1 MVANSQEL
9 KSTSNSAVSPNTE
22 KKTPLLDTF
31 GSDTDDN
38 NNTNE
43 GRNCKRGYSLTED
56 QKEQLLSL
64 LATAKLNQKS
74 LVLENNGE
82 ASEEANSQKRKVTE
96 ERPIKPPSPS
106 TYAYPQYAQT
116 ETQMMFSPITP
127 AGRSASPSVRSD
139 SGDSQISPFPNFV
152 PIGVPIPSVAPVPMS
167 PFWYMPQGAMMPY
180 PQSAMSPM
188 HFGPTDA
195 SVPSNMSVS
204 TDSDASEVSDV
215 DIQSRNSSYIRAADS
230 SSYSDREKVRR
241 SSGNKESKLP
251 RPIWQTPIRRS
262 RATPVEPQASCIV
275 GQRKTQIPDE
285 LPERN
290 EEVKQVRA
298 RTPSPSLGRRKSPIA
313 KTPVRSQTPPVYW
326 TRDGVDVSANRI
338 SKRQSTGSFPD
349 WRSSS
354 SSSSPEVRRRSV
366 SSPSTPR
373 TDNPVQRPRSNRSR
387 PSSPAGSRSNSP
399 VSLLVS
405 KFEEMSQQNS
415 DNVSRIHSDSVS
427 SMISKF
433 GHSSLVPEDRIVKG
447 QLKPNTSAPDP
458 QSMSK
463 TGPFRPASRDAP
475 TVNSRSS
482 HERDLSPHERTRVS
496 ESSDGQELSGNKN
509 LADPRDMHRSGSDP
523 GSTESRGETLS
534 RENRCR
540 LSSSLGNIRK
550 VCETSDERY
559 QDSRKRLLE
568 TVRKYSSQ
576 ENIMRDSSSDDLK
589 KGVQEWC
596 KTGQSRV
603 DGYSTKKEIQY
614 KEIGTNARNT
624 SGNSSSRLG
633 RPLSSELKTE
643 QIIKSSISSDG
654 VSKPL
659 WTKDGM
665 TPDHGRIPSLDSE
678 PVREKGSPKSRPKD
692 ICIAPERDFSMQY
705 FGIKSPKD
713 FISCPTSETHKFE
726 IPVDL
731 AILESATPSVSSP
744 LSSVCGFDVSYSERD
759 GGVLPP
765 SSPLSPGSLKDFKP
779 SNYFTSVPFKC
790 GEMEPERD
798 TNNSPTRA
806 SRGPVNLDSVSNR
819 RDPNLNYVRRLERK
833 ILRSTGDIEDEV
845 FSSKSGSSGPQ
856 SETSKD
862 AVAVRSAQ
870 QRSHSETGG
879 PKKLVKCN
887 PHSTK
892 SPRVQTSN
900 HSSSLGS
907 NIVSTVDSKNPRT
920 QTRNDLIVTSRHP
933 SGNGPSKKGSN
944 PTSRNTPS
952 SGANEEKTSNS
963 KPWTSTGRSSL
974 PISQAINLSPN
985 GGASGNPEITKS
997 SSQTNLSPNNPKM
1010 DHLRKSSSQADL
1022 STFKGPSLI
1031 SSSKE
1036 PALSQGNGRGL
1047 TVSKHPYSNG
1057 NETKS
1062 KSSTTPGKPSI
1073 SHASHDAQ
1081 VSKEHSRERD
1091 SGSSSVNTQ
1100 TTKTNATSGAS
1111 TNSDSGTV
1119 RYPYMPRG
1127 STPSKGNS
1135 TIKPPAQKSASNP
1148 ASPLY
1153 PKEKNV
1159 TFEFFGQSNANYCHK
1174 SNRLLSSV
1182 SPNNEQ
1188 AKLKSKQKPK
1198 QKTPSREG
1206 SSTGSSG
1213 VESSPLTSPSG
1224 SFSKPNTDFVS
1235 PSSGQSLELQV
1246 GPEGSGIFYL
1256 PASSEALPKDKSS
1269 SSKVTTKRFPSNS
1282 STDSGLNMSDHEET
1296 RKGRGSRIVNET
1308 NHVSSPPTSPTSFCP
1323 LHSPTSPKF
1332 PIGSS
1337 FFYYSKDEQTTSS
1350 LKGSDENKGLASLT
1364 NLSSSSKQSD
1374 VSLQSRKSSAK
1385 SNESANKT
1393 LRNDSEKM
1401 KNGKGG
1407 VSKMQDKTSLDKSE
1421 KLNSLSEKP
1430 KDETAIL
1437 KAAALTQFVKSTS
1450 KDRSASST
1458 PPPDISG
1465 RPSCKSPSPSSR
1477 VDSKELLGQL
1487 VKKVLNSAAAKQGS
1501 SPKASFA
1508 ESASSSPRNS
1518 DKEKRA
1524 GEAKLFFLPEETLD
1538 GEWKEKPNQ
1547 QGKSQK
1553 SERSRSEQ
1561 RTVNVDN
1568 TFKNNEQ
1575 ILKVSQHP
1583 APTGNRE
1590 NASVQ
1595 SQPVALKEVETTRNS
1610 ASNTEVSQVI
1620 VEIFI
1625 PHDLVACTLQPHY
1638 YGHQRNTA
1646 CVSEVS
1652 ILWR

>member
-9 KSTSNSAVSPNTE
+9 KSTSSSSVSPNTE

-31 GSDTDDN
+31 GSDSDEN
-38 NNTNE
+38 NNTYD
-43 GRNCKRGYSLTED
+43 GRNRKRGYSLTED

-74 LVLENNGE
+74 LVLENNGDT
-82 ASEEANSQKRKVTE
+82 SEEANSQKRKGTE
-96 ERPIKPPSPS
+96 EHPIKPPSPS

-116 ETQMMFSPITP
+116 EPQMMFSPITP

-139 SGDSQISPFPNFV
+139 SGDSQIPAVPNFV
-152 PIGVPIPSVAPVPMS
+152 PIAVPIPSVAPVPMS
-167 PFWYMPQGAMMPY
+167 PFWYMPQGGMMPY
-180 PQSAMSPM
+180 PQSTMSPM
-188 HFGPTDA
+188 HFGQMDT

-204 TDSDASEVSDV
+204 TDSDVSEVSDV
-215 DIQSRNSSYIRAADS
+215 DLQSKNSSYIRTANS
-230 SSYSDREKVRR
+230 SSYSDKERVRR

-262 RATPVEPQASCIV
+262 RATPVEPQASCNF

-285 LPERN
+285 FTERN

-298 RTPSPSLGRRKSPIA
+298 RTPSPSFGRKSSPIA

-373 TDNPVQRPRSNRSR
+373 TDNPVQRPRSSSSR

-415 DNVSRIHSDSVS
+415 DNAPRVRSDSVS
-427 SMISKF
+427 SMISRF

-447 QLKPNTSAPDP
+447 QFKPNTSAPVP
-458 QSMSK
+458 QSVSK
-463 TGPFRPASRDAP
+463 IGPFRPATRDAP
-475 TVNSRSS
+475 TVNFCSSRERGLSS
-482 HERDLSPHERTRVS
+482 HERTRLS
-496 ESSDGQELSGNKN
+496 ESSDGHKLSGNKN

-523 GSTESRGETLS
+523 GSRESRGETPLS
-534 RENRCR
+534 RENRRR

-550 VCETSDERY
+550 ACETSDERY

-568 TVRKYSSQ
+568 TVRKWSSQ
-576 ENIMRDSSSDDLK
+576 ENIIRDNSFDDLK

-596 KTGQSRV
+596 ETGQSQV

-614 KEIGTNARNT
+614 KEIGTNTRNT

-633 RPLSSELKTE
+633 RPISSELNTE
-643 QIIKSSISSDG
+643 LIIKSNISSDG

-665 TPDHGRIPSLDSE
+665 TLDHGRISSLDSE

-692 ICIAPERDFSMQY
+692 ICIAPERDPSMQY
-705 FGIKSPKD
+705 YGIKSPKD
-713 FISCPTSETHKFE
+713 FIWSPTSDTQKFE

-744 LSSVCGFDVSYSERD
+744 LSSACGLDVSYGRWD
-759 GGVLPP
+759 GEVLSPAA
-765 SSPLSPGSLKDFKP
+765 PLSPGSLKDFKP
-779 SNYFTSVPFKC
+779 SNYFTNVTFKC

-798 TNNSPTRA
+798 TNGSPTRA
-806 SRGPVNLDSVSNR
+806 SGGTVNFDSVSNR

-833 ILRSTGDIEDEV
+833 ILRSTGDIEEEV
-845 FSSKSGSSGPQ
+845 FSSNSGSSGAQ
-856 SETSKD
+856 SGTSKD

-870 QRSHSETGG
+870 QRSYSETGG
-879 PKKLVKCN
+879 PKKVVKGSPN
-887 PHSTK
+887 STMSK
-892 SPRVQTSN
+892 HVQTSN

-907 NIVSTVDSKNPRT
+907 NIVSTGDSKNPRT
-920 QTRNDLIVTSRHP
+920 QTRNDLIVRSRHP
-933 SGNGPSKKGSN
+933 SGNGPPKKGSN
-944 PTSRNTPS
+944 PTSTNTPS

-963 KPWTSTGRSSL
+963 KPWTSTRRSSL
-974 PISQAINLSPN
+974 PFSQAINLSPN
-985 GGASGNPEITKS
+985 GDTSGNPKITKS

-1010 DHLRKSSSQADL
+1010 NYVRKSSSQANL
-1022 STFKGPSLI
+1022 STGKGPSLI

-1036 PALSQGNGRGL
+1036 PALSRGSGSGL
-1047 TVSKHPYSNG
+1047 TVSKHPYSKG
-1057 NETKS
+1057 SETKS

-1073 SHASHDAQ
+1073 SHPSHDAH
-1081 VSKEHSRERD
+1081 VSKEYSKERN
-1091 SGSSSVNTQ
+1091 SGSSSVNTC
-1100 TTKTNATSGAS
+1100 TVKTNVTSVAS
-1111 TNSDSGTV
+1111 RNSDSGTV
-1119 RYPYMPRG
+1119 RYPYTRRG
-1127 STPSKGNS
+1127 SMPSKGNS

-1148 ASPLY
+1148 ASPLD
-1153 PKEKNV
+1153 PKDKNV
-1159 TFEFFGQSNANYCHK
+1159 TFDFFGPSNANSSYK
-1174 SNRLLSSV
+1174 SNRLVSSV

-1224 SFSKPNTDFVS
+1224 SFSKPNT
-1235 PSSGQSLELQV
+1235 SGQSPELQV
-1246 GPEGSGIFYL
+1246 GLEDSGIFYL
-1256 PASSEALPKDKSS
+1256 PSSSETLAKDKSS

-1282 STDSGLNMSDHEET
+1282 STDSGLNMSDYEET
-1296 RKGRGSRIVNET
+1296 RKGRGSRIVNKT
-1308 NHVSSPPTSPTSFCP
+1308 NYVSSPPTSPTSFSP

-1332 PIGSS
+1332 PISS
-1337 FFYYSKDEQTTSS
+1337 GFFYYPKDEQTTSS
-1350 LKGSDENKGLASLT
+1350 RKCSDENKELTALT
-1364 NLSSSSKQSD
+1364 NLSSSSKQGD
-1374 VSLQSRKSSAK
+1374 VSVQSRKSSAK
-1385 SNESANKT
+1385 SNESTKKT
-1393 LRNDSEKM
+1393 LRNNSDKM

-1407 VSKMQDKTSLDKSE
+1407 VSKIQDKTSLDKSE

-1430 KDETAIL
+1430 KDETAVL
-1437 KAAALTQFVKSTS
+1437 KAAALTQIVKSTS

-1458 PPPDISG
+1458 PPPDILG

-1487 VKKVLNSAAAKQGS
+1487 VKKVLNSAAAKQSS

-1508 ESASSSPRNS
+1508 ESTSSSPRTS

-1524 GEAKLFFLPEETLD
+1524 AEAKLFFLPEETLD
-1538 GEWKEKPNQ
+1538 GEVKEKTNQ

-1561 RTVNVDN
+1561 RTVTVDN
-1568 TFKNNEQ
+1568 TSKKKEQ

-1583 APTGNRE
+1583 APTGNGD

-1595 SQPVALKEVETTRNS
+1595 SHPVVLNEGQITPNS
-1610 ASNTEVSQVI
+1610 ASKAEVSQVI
-1620 VEIFI
+1620 VQIFI
-1625 PHDLVACTLQPHY
+1625 PHYFDSFSFQPH
-1638 YGHQRNTA
+1638 
-1646 CVSEVS
+1646 
-1652 ILWR
+1652 

>member
-9 KSTSNSAVSPNTE
+9 KSTSNSAVSPDTE
-22 KKTPLLDTF
+22 KITPLLDTF
-31 GSDTDDN
+31 GSDSDEN

-43 GRNCKRGYSLTED
+43 GRNRKRGYSQTED

-64 LATAKLNQKS
+64 LATAKLHQKS
-74 LVLENNGE
+74 LVLENKGDT
-82 ASEEANSQKRKVTE
+82 SEEANSQKRKGTE
-96 ERPIKPPSPS
+96 EHPIKPPSPS

-116 ETQMMFSPITP
+116 EPQMMFSPITP

-139 SGDSQISPFPNFV
+139 SGDSQIPAVPNFF
-152 PIGVPIPSVAPVPMS
+152 PIAVPIPSVAPVPMS
-167 PFWYMPQGAMMPY
+167 PFWYMTQGGMMPY
-180 PQSAMSPM
+180 PQSTMSPM
-188 HFGPTDA
+188 HFGPTDT

-204 TDSDASEVSDV
+204 TDSDVSEVSDV
-215 DIQSRNSSYIRAADS
+215 DLQSKNSSYIRAANS
-230 SSYSDREKVRR
+230 NSYSDKERVRR

-262 RATPVEPQASCIV
+262 RATPPESQASCNV

-285 LPERN
+285 FTERN

-298 RTPSPSLGRRKSPIA
+298 RTPSPSFGRKRSPVP

-326 TRDGVDVSANRI
+326 TRDGGDVSANRI
-338 SKRQSTGSFPD
+338 SKRQSTGSFSD

-366 SSPSTPR
+366 SSPSTPT
-373 TDNPVQRPRSNRSR
+373 TDSPVQRPRSSSSR

-415 DNVSRIHSDSVS
+415 DNAPRARSDSVS

-447 QLKPNTSAPDP
+447 QFKPNTSAPVP
-458 QSMSK
+458 QSVSK
-463 TGPFRPASRDAP
+463 TGPFRPATRDAP
-475 TVNSRSS
+475 TVNSCSS
-482 HERDLSPHERTRVS
+482 HERGLSSHERTRIS
-496 ESSDGQELSGNKN
+496 ESSDGHKLSGNKN

-523 GSTESRGETLS
+523 GSRESRGEAPLS
-534 RENRCR
+534 RENRR
-540 LSSSLGNIRK
+540 QLSSSLGNIRK
-550 VCETSDERY
+550 ACETSDERY

-568 TVRKYSSQ
+568 TVRKWSSQ
-576 ENIMRDSSSDDLK
+576 ENIMRDNSSDDLK

-596 KTGQSRV
+596 KTGKSQV

-614 KEIGTNARNT
+614 KEIDTNTRNT

-643 QIIKSSISSDG
+643 LIIKSNISSDG
-654 VSKPL
+654 VSRPL

-665 TPDHGRIPSLDSE
+665 TLDHGRISSLDSE
-678 PVREKGSPKSRPKD
+678 PVREEASPKSRPKD
-692 ICIAPERDFSMQY
+692 ICIAPERDPSMQY
-705 FGIKSPKD
+705 CGIKSPKD
-713 FISCPTSETHKFE
+713 FIWSPTSDTQKFE

-744 LSSVCGFDVSYSERD
+744 LSSAFGLDVSYGRWD
-759 GGVLPP
+759 GRGLSPAA
-765 SSPLSPGSLKDFKP
+765 PLSPGSLKDFKP
-779 SNYFTSVPFKC
+779 SNYFTSVTFKC

-798 TNNSPTRA
+798 TNSSPTRA
-806 SRGPVNLDSVSNR
+806 SRGTVNFDSVSNR

-833 ILRSTGDIEDEV
+833 ILRSTGDVEEDV
-845 FSSKSGSSGPQ
+845 FSSNSGSSGAQ
-856 SETSKD
+856 SGTSKD

-870 QRSHSETGG
+870 QRSYSETGG
-879 PKKLVKCN
+879 PKKVVKGN
-887 PHSTK
+887 PHSTISK
-892 SPRVQTSN
+892 HVQTSN

-907 NIVSTVDSKNPRT
+907 NVVSTGDLKNPRS
-920 QTRNDLIVTSRHP
+920 QTRNDLIVRSRHP
-933 SGNGPSKKGSN
+933 SGNGPSKKGSY
-944 PTSRNTPS
+944 PTSTNTPS

-963 KPWTSTGRSSL
+963 KPWTSTRRSSS
-974 PISQAINLSPN
+974 PFSQAINLSPN
-985 GGASGNPEITKS
+985 GDASGNPKITKS
-997 SSQTNLSPNNPKM
+997 SSQTNLSLNNPKM
-1010 DHLRKSSSQADL
+1010 DHVRKSSSQANL
-1022 STFKGPSLI
+1022 STGKGPSLI

-1036 PALSQGNGRGL
+1036 PALSQGNGSGL
-1047 TVSKHPYSNG
+1047 TVSKHPYSKG
-1057 NETKS
+1057 TETKS
-1062 KSSTTPGKPSI
+1062 KSSRTPGKPSI
-1073 SHASHDAQ
+1073 SHPSHDAQ
-1081 VSKEHSRERD
+1081 VSKEHSKERNG
-1091 SGSSSVNTQ
+1091 GSSSVNTR
-1100 TTKTNATSGAS
+1100 TVKTNASSGAS
-1111 TNSDSGTV
+1111 RNSDSGTV
-1119 RYPYMPRG
+1119 RYPYTRRG

-1135 TIKPPAQKSASNP
+1135 TIKPPAQKSVSNP

-1153 PKEKNV
+1153 PKDKNV
-1159 TFEFFGQSNANYCHK
+1159 TFEFFGPSNANCSYK
-1174 SNRLLSSV
+1174 SNRLVSSV

-1224 SFSKPNTDFVS
+1224 SFSKPNTNFLS
-1235 PSSGQSLELQV
+1235 PSSGQSPELQV
-1246 GPEGSGIFYL
+1246 GPEDSGVFYI
-1256 PASSEALPKDKSS
+1256 PSSSETLPKDKSS

-1282 STDSGLNMSDHEET
+1282 STDSGLNMSDYEET
-1296 RKGRGSRIVNET
+1296 RKGRGSRIVDKT
-1308 NHVSSPPTSPTSFCP
+1308 NYLSSPPTSPTSFSP

-1332 PIGSS
+1332 PISS
-1337 FFYYSKDEQTTSS
+1337 SVFYYPEDEQTTSS
-1350 LKGSDENKGLASLT
+1350 RKCSDENKELAALT
-1364 NLSSSSKQSD
+1364 NLSSSSKQGD
-1374 VSLQSRKSSAK
+1374 VSVQSRKSSAK
-1385 SNESANKT
+1385 SNESTNKT
-1393 LRNDSEKM
+1393 LRNGSDKM
-1401 KNGKGG
+1401 KNAKGG
-1407 VSKMQDKTSLDKSE
+1407 VSKIQDKTSLDKSE

-1430 KDETAIL
+1430 KDETAVL
-1437 KAAALTQFVKSTS
+1437 KAAALTQIVKSSS

-1465 RPSCKSPSPSSR
+1465 RPSCKSPSSSSR

-1487 VKKVLNSAAAKQGS
+1487 VKKVLYSAAAKQSS

-1508 ESASSSPRNS
+1508 ESASSLPRTS

-1524 GEAKLFFLPEETLD
+1524 AEAKLFFLPEETLD
-1538 GEWKEKPNQ
+1538 GEVKEKTNQ

-1568 TFKNNEQ
+1568 TSKKKEQ

-1583 APTGNRE
+1583 APTGNGD

-1595 SQPVALKEVETTRNS
+1595 SQPVVLNEGEITPNS
-1610 ASNTEVSQVI
+1610 VSKADVSQVI
-1620 VEIFI
+1620 VQIFI
-1625 PHDLVACTLQPHY
+1625 RPYFDSFTFQPH
-1638 YGHQRNTA
+1638 
-1646 CVSEVS
+1646 
-1652 ILWR
+1652 

>member
-1 MVANSQEL
+1 MVANSREL
-9 KSTSNSAVSPNTE
+9 KSTSNSSVSPNTE

-31 GSDTDDN
+31 GSDSDEN
-38 NNTNE
+38 NNTND
-43 GRNCKRGYSLTED
+43 GRNRKRGYSLTED

-74 LVLENNGE
+74 LVLENNGDT
-82 ASEEANSQKRKVTE
+82 SEEANSQKRKGTE
-96 ERPIKPPSPS
+96 EHPIKPPSPS

-116 ETQMMFSPITP
+116 EPQMMFSPITP

-139 SGDSQISPFPNFV
+139 SGDSQIPAVPNFV
-152 PIGVPIPSVAPVPMS
+152 PIAVPIPSVAPVPMS
-167 PFWYMPQGAMMPY
+167 PFWYMPQGGMMPY
-180 PQSAMSPM
+180 PQSTMSPM
-188 HFGPTDA
+188 HFGQMDT

-204 TDSDASEVSDV
+204 TDSDVSEVSDI
-215 DIQSRNSSYIRAADS
+215 DLQSKNSSYLRAANS
-230 SSYSDREKVRR
+230 SSYSDKERVRR

-262 RATPVEPQASCIV
+262 RATPVEPQASCNF

-285 LPERN
+285 FTERN

-298 RTPSPSLGRRKSPIA
+298 RTPSPSFGRKRSPVA

-326 TRDGVDVSANRI
+326 TRDRVDVSANRI

-373 TDNPVQRPRSNRSR
+373 TDNPVQRPRSSSSR

-415 DNVSRIHSDSVS
+415 DNAPRVRSDSVS

-447 QLKPNTSAPDP
+447 QFKPNTSAPVP
-458 QSMSK
+458 QSVSK
-463 TGPFRPASRDAP
+463 TGPFRPATRDAP
-475 TVNSRSS
+475 TVNSCSS
-482 HERDLSPHERTRVS
+482 RERGLSSHERTRVS
-496 ESSDGQELSGNKN
+496 ESSDGHKLSGNKN

-523 GSTESRGETLS
+523 GSRESRGETPLS
-534 RENRCR
+534 RENRRR

-550 VCETSDERY
+550 ACETSDERY

-568 TVRKYSSQ
+568 TVRKWSSQ
-576 ENIMRDSSSDDLK
+576 ENIMRDNSSDDLK

-596 KTGQSRV
+596 KTGQSQV

-614 KEIGTNARNT
+614 KEIGTNTRNT

-633 RPLSSELKTE
+633 RPLSSELNTE
-643 QIIKSSISSDG
+643 LIIKSNISSDG

-659 WTKDGM
+659 WTKDGI
-665 TPDHGRIPSLDSE
+665 TLDHGRISSLDSE
-678 PVREKGSPKSRPKD
+678 PVREKGFPKSRPKD
-692 ICIAPERDFSMQY
+692 ICIAPERDPSMQY
-705 FGIKSPKD
+705 YGIKSPKD
-713 FISCPTSETHKFE
+713 FIWSPTSDTQKFE

-744 LSSVCGFDVSYSERD
+744 LSSACGFDVSYGRWD
-759 GGVLPP
+759 GEVLSPAA
-765 SSPLSPGSLKDFKP
+765 PLSPGSLKDFKP
-779 SNYFTSVPFKC
+779 SNYFTSVTFKC

-798 TNNSPTRA
+798 TNSSPTRA
-806 SRGPVNLDSVSNR
+806 SRGTVNFDSVSNR

-833 ILRSTGDIEDEV
+833 ILRSTGDIEEEV
-845 FSSKSGSSGPQ
+845 FSSNSGSSGAQ
-856 SETSKD
+856 SGTSKD

-870 QRSHSETGG
+870 QRSYSETEV
-879 PKKLVKCN
+879 PKKVVKGN
-887 PHSTK
+887 PNSTMSK
-892 SPRVQTSN
+892 HVKTSN

-907 NIVSTVDSKNPRT
+907 NIVSTGDSKNPRT
-920 QTRNDLIVTSRHP
+920 QTRNDLIVRSRHP
-933 SGNGPSKKGSN
+933 SGNGPPKKGSN
-944 PTSRNTPS
+944 PTSTNTPS

-963 KPWTSTGRSSL
+963 KPWISTRRSSL
-974 PISQAINLSPN
+974 PFSQAINLSPN
-985 GGASGNPEITKS
+985 GDASGNPKITKS

-1010 DHLRKSSSQADL
+1010 NHVRKCSSQANL
-1022 STFKGPSLI
+1022 STGKGPLLI

-1036 PALSQGNGRGL
+1036 PALSQGSGSGL
-1047 TVSKHPYSNG
+1047 TVSKHPYSKG
-1057 NETKS
+1057 TETKS

-1073 SHASHDAQ
+1073 SHPSHDAHI
-1081 VSKEHSRERD
+1081 SKEPSKERN
-1091 SGSSSVNTQ
+1091 SGSSSVNTR
-1100 TTKTNATSGAS
+1100 TVKTNVNSVAS
-1111 TNSDSGTV
+1111 RNSDSGTV
-1119 RYPYMPRG
+1119 RYPYTRRG
-1127 STPSKGNS
+1127 STPSKGYS

-1148 ASPLY
+1148 ASPLD
-1153 PKEKNV
+1153 PKDKNV
-1159 TFEFFGQSNANYCHK
+1159 TFEFFRPSNANSSYK
-1174 SNRLLSSV
+1174 SNRLVSSV

-1188 AKLKSKQKPK
+1188 AKQKSKQKPK

-1224 SFSKPNTDFVS
+1224 SFSKPNTNFLS
-1235 PSSGQSLELQV
+1235 PSSGQSPERQV
-1246 GPEGSGIFYL
+1246 GPEDSGIFYL
-1256 PASSEALPKDKSS
+1256 PSSSETFAKDKSS

-1282 STDSGLNMSDHEET
+1282 STDSGLNMSDYEET
-1296 RKGRGSRIVNET
+1296 RKGTGSRIVNKT
-1308 NHVSSPPTSPTSFCP
+1308 NYVSSPPTSPTSFSP

-1332 PIGSS
+1332 PISS
-1337 FFYYSKDEQTTSS
+1337 GFFYYPKDEQTTSS
-1350 LKGSDENKGLASLT
+1350 RKCSDENKELTALT
-1364 NLSSSSKQSD
+1364 NLSSSSKQGD
-1374 VSLQSRKSSAK
+1374 VSVQSRKSSAK
-1385 SNESANKT
+1385 SNESTNKT
-1393 LRNDSEKM
+1393 LRNDSDKM

-1407 VSKMQDKTSLDKSE
+1407 VFKTQDKITLDKSE

-1430 KDETAIL
+1430 KDETVVL
-1437 KAAALTQFVKSTS
+1437 KAAALTQIVKSSS

-1458 PPPDISG
+1458 PPPDILG

-1487 VKKVLNSAAAKQGS
+1487 VKKVLNSAAAKQSS

-1508 ESASSSPRNS
+1508 ESTSSSPRTS

-1524 GEAKLFFLPEETLD
+1524 AEAKLFFLPEETLD
-1538 GEWKEKPNQ
+1538 GEVKEKTNQ

-1561 RTVNVDN
+1561 KTVNVEN
-1568 TFKNNEQ
+1568 TSKKKEQ

-1583 APTGNRE
+1583 APTGNGE
-1590 NASVQ
+1590 NASIQ
-1595 SQPVALKEVETTRNS
+1595 SQPVVLNEGEITPNS
-1610 ASNTEVSQVI
+1610 ASKAEVSQVI
-1620 VEIFI
+1620 VQTFI
-1625 PHDLVACTLQPHY
+1625 PHYFDSFTLQPH
-1638 YGHQRNTA
+1638 
-1646 CVSEVS
+1646 
-1652 ILWR
+1652 